1 MPVEGQED
9 DDFAYEDEHI
19 EMESDNEEYEPLDE
33 GEFDSSSALIRAELK
48 PPVVPSSVP
57 RQPDAKPARREGAP
71 EFESPRALAHNIPT
85 LPKMPAGES
94 RMAEAAGPQA
104 PKVKRA
110 TKQPAKPPARTRPQ
124 ATAKASIASRGTK
137 RDQPVRKNAAKPAK
151 KTLAKK
157 ATPPKKSSPAK
168 KKGAPKARKKLI
180 RSRPAP
186 RKKRR
191 A

>member
-33 GEFDSSSALIRAELK
+33 GEFDSSSALIRTELK
-48 PPVVPSSVP
+48 APVVPSSVAA
-57 RQPDAKPARREGAP
+57 QPDAKPARHEGAP
-71 EFESPRALAHNIPT
+71 ELQSRRASAGNIPT
-85 LPKMPAGES
+85 SPKLPRGES
-94 RMAEAAGPQA
+94 RLADAAGPQA
-104 PKVKRA
+104 PEVKRA
-110 TKQPAKPPARTRPQ
+110 TKQRANPPATARPQ
-124 ATAKASIASRGTK
+124 AAAKAPIASRATE
-137 RDQPVRKNAAKPAK
+137 RSQPVRKNAAKPAK

-168 KKGAPKARKKLI
+168 KKGVPKARKKLM
-180 RSRPAP
+180 RSRSAP